1 VGLLSRASRC
11 PGLGAQPAERDMN
24 CLVCGANA
32 ETIETGADVVSLAC
46 PRCGEYDVSRSVIAA
61 GQLQQ
66 LEPKQRRDIL
76 DKAKRSAPLGARPLI
91 RPFLLA

>member
-1 VGLLSRASRC
+1 M
-11 PGLGAQPAERDMN
+11 D

-32 ETIETGADVVSLAC
+32 ETIETTGDVLSLAC

-61 GQLQQ
+61 GQLRQ

-91 RPFLLA
+91 RPYLLA

>member
-1 VGLLSRASRC
+1 
-11 PGLGAQPAERDMN
+11 MN
-24 CLVCGANA
+24 CLICGVNA
-32 ETIETGADVVSLAC
+32 ETIEIAGDVVSLAC
-46 PRCGEYDVSRSVIAA
+46 PKCGEYDVLRSVIAA
-61 GQLQQ
+61 GQLRQ